1 MWVAIKGLQQGENQS
16 HMTQKSRP
24 NIKNQPKQIEICTPS
39 LRSTMYLPTP
49 IANNEKIDFENE
61 RTSNS

>member
-1 MWVAIKGLQQGENQS
+1 
-16 HMTQKSRP
+16 MTQKSRP